1 MKLLDT
7 FEEIFCDHH
16 WFLRRDFRE
25 RVQLLFTD
33 PKTQSQ
39 DRSWLSRASLV
50 FALATTF
57 MYGSQPSGEPTT
69 EQFENPTP
77 PGSDLFEQAVALLN
91 VSSEEPTTEDV
102 EALNLMVSGQSRH
115 FRRHL
120 TYNRR
125 STATP

>member
-1 MKLLDT
+1 MKLLDI
-7 FEEIFCDHH
+7 FEDIFCDHH

-25 RVQLLFTD
+25 RAQLLFSD

-57 MYGSQPSGEPTT
+57 MYGSQPSGGVAAEQYETPTL
-69 EQFENPTP
+69 

-102 EALNLMVSGQSRH
+102 EALNLMVRYQS
-115 FRRHL
+115 
-120 TYNRR
+120 
-125 STATP
+125 

>member
-1 MKLLDT
+1 
-7 FEEIFCDHH
+7 
-16 WFLRRDFRE
+16 
-25 RVQLLFTD
+25 
-33 PKTQSQ
+33 
-39 DRSWLSRASLV
+39 
-50 FALATTF
+50 

-69 EQFENPTP
+69 EQSETPTP

-102 EALNLMVSGQSRH
+102 EALNLMVSDQSRKLW
-115 FRRHL
+115 RYL